1 MVQRQAAML
10 AFLDNFKF
18 LGIVFLIVL
27 PVLLLLKR
35 PKGAVNAPVH

>member
-1 MVQRQAAML
+1 VVQRQAAML